1 MGKFDKGLIQLAQ
14 RSGQFKNIS
23 AAPIYEGQL
32 VESNPLT
39 GFKFDFTKK
48 TSDKVVGYAG
58 YFELLNGFEKT
69 MYMTVD
75 ELKSHAGKYSQTF
88 KSNKGVWVDNFD
100 AMAVKTVLKLMLSK
114 YAPLSIEMQKAI
126 VTDQAVIKDDMG
138 EDVQYIDHEEVIII
152 DKEEERLNILLA
164 DCQTLD
170 DLEVLQNSMPDVN
183 VELFDAR
190 RAELSK
196 KKGK

>member
-23 AAPIYEGQL
+23 ASPIYEGQL
-32 VESNPLT
+32 IESNPLT

-100 AMAVKTVLKLMLSK
+100 AMAVKTVIKLMLSK

-126 VTDQAVIKDDMG
+126 VTDQAVIKDDLG
-138 EDVQYIDHEEVIII
+138 EDVQYIDHEEVII
-152 DKEEERLNILLA
+152 DKEEERVKILLS
-164 DCQTLD
+164 DCQTIEDVEILENSLPETYP
-170 DLEVLQNSMPDVN
+170 DLFSERKEQLT
-183 VELFDAR
+183 
-190 RAELSK
+190 K